1 MLRSSNE
8 LQMRSPR
15 GPNAVITQE
24 TSKYGTK
31 QLRAAGMLGMKKPR
45 GCKFT
50 KEGTSRNWLS
60 RPRRFEG
67 RRTETGDFVGRQGQV
82 PSAETVRNGREV
94 LLGGHISQKSE
105 AQWHPVQPLPAEQ
118 LWPPH
123 LWRKPVWQAVGKNQR
138 MEKYLVHRI
147 VYCQFEGQLA
157 DRSLKESRLSSCYTH

>member
-1 MLRSSNE
+1 MLRNSNE

-31 QLRAAGMLGMKKPR
+31 QLGAAGMLGMEKPR

-50 KEGTSRNWLS
+50 KEGTSRNWLR

-67 RRTETGDFVGRQGQV
+67 RRAETGDFVGRQGQV

-105 AQWHPVQPLPAEQ
+105 DQRHPVQPFPAEQ
-118 LWPPH
+118 LWFPH
-123 LWRKPVWQAVGKNQR
+123 LWRGTRNPVWQVVGKNQR
-138 MEKYLVHRI
+138 REKYVVHRI
-147 VYCQFEGQLA
+147 AYCQFEGQLA
-157 DRSLKESRLSSCYTH
+157 DRSLKESL